1 MSLPQRIAPRCLD
14 SLNGPRFRGGTRVA
28 MGGDATIK
36 WIQSTT
42 DRRHPLALFK
52 AAGIAAPELSSG
64 DTWTGIRLEQLCATG
79 SGELPEGYLPRHVV
93 AINIGSASPVD
104 VSWVGESPPTKHFV
118 APGNVSFYPALTP
131 YCARWRCCDNH
142 RKILIELSTELV
154 AAVSDEA
161 GSGRYLQLRPSYDD
175 EDPFI
180 AHLGLALRDDLRSG
194 HPNGCVYGETLG
206 AALSVHLLQKYA
218 AFEQVFR
225 QYRSGLPKYR
235 LRHVIQY
242 IDANLQA
249 AISLLDL
256 AKIAQMSVYHFVRLF
271 KQSTGLSPHQYILKK
286 RIEHAKSLLEDF
298 GLPLAEV
305 ALRSGFG
312 SQSSFT
318 RAFQRLT
325 YFTPRTYRN
334 GVSDS
339 IAWPGHEHEHRHG
352 HNHG

>member
-1 MSLPQRIAPRCLD
+1 
-14 SLNGPRFRGGTRVA
+14 
-28 MGGDATIK
+28 MGGNATIE
-36 WIQSTT
+36 WVQSRTE
-42 DRRHPLALFK
+42 RPKPLPLCTAV
-52 AAGIAAPELSSG
+52 GISAPELSSG
-64 DTWTGIRLEQLCATG
+64 DIWTGIRLEQLCAIG

-93 AINIGSASPVD
+93 AINIGSASPVY

-131 YCARWRCCDNH
+131 YLARWRCCDNH
-142 RKILIELSTELV
+142 RKILIELSPELV
-154 AAVSDEA
+154 AAVSTEG
-161 GSGRYLQLRPSYDD
+161 GSGKYLQLRPSYDD

-206 AALSVHLLQKYA
+206 AALSVHLLQKYGV
-218 AFEQVFR
+218 FEQIFR

-235 LRHVIQY
+235 LRHVVQY

-249 AISLLDL
+249 AISLVDL
-256 AKIAQMSVYHFVRLF
+256 AKVAQMSVYHFVRLF

-286 RIEHAKSLLEDF
+286 RIEHAKSLLQDF
-298 GLPLAEV
+298 GLPIAEV

-325 YFTPRTYRN
+325 YFTPRIYRN
-334 GVSDS
+334 RISDN
-339 IAWPGHEHEHRHG
+339 IAWPALEAIP
-352 HNHG
+352 